1 MSEFHTSSLDRLHAS
16 ASKGLI
22 VFLWLNVV
30 LVLAI
35 ALVRGGEVTL
45 PLLLATALAGVS
57 TASWRLA
64 GNELST
70 RLLVAVAAVG
80 MVSVVVYD
88 MSGNPWQVDMHMY
101 FFAVLAGL
109 VAYCDYRVIL
119 VATIATALHH
129 LSLNFLLPAAI
140 YPGGGDIF
148 RVVIHALILVG
159 EAGVL
164 IWLALTLNRLMIVSA
179 RQLAE
184 VEAARAAEA
193 RANAEGLAAKEAA
206 GREAAA
212 ATAALADKFQAAIG
226 QIVVQ
231 VATAASDM
239 QKMSAAMNQAA
250 ATTTERAES
259 VAAGS
264 SEASANVH
272 TVASAT
278 HELSSS
284 IREISEQVNRSTAV
298 ARKAADEAGKTT
310 GIVEGLAAAGEKIGE
325 VVTLIRNI
333 ASQTNLL
340 ALNATIEA
348 ARAGEHGKGFAVVA
362 SEVKALANQTST
374 ATEDIAGQVESI
386 QAATASAVAAIRLI
400 DGTISEV
407 NQISSMIAAAIE
419 EQGAATSSIAA
430 NINQASQGTEE
441 VSANIQGVTEA
452 AGSVGRAASTMMGAS
467 RELAGLSE
475 TLRDELNKFLGSI
488 RAA

>member
-1 MSEFHTSSLDRLHAS
+1 MTEIRTPGLDRLHAS

-22 VFLWLNVV
+22 VFFWLNVA

-35 ALVRGGEVTL
+35 ALIRGGEVLL
-45 PLLLATALAGVS
+45 PLLLAAGLAGAS
-57 TASWRLA
+57 TASWKVS

-80 MVSVVVYD
+80 MVSVVVFE
-88 MSGNPWQVDMHMY
+88 MAGSPWQVDMHMY

-109 VAYCDYRVIL
+109 VAYCDFRVIL
-119 VATIATALHH
+119 AATIATALHH

-140 YPGGGDIF
+140 YPGGGDLF
-148 RVVIHALILVG
+148 RVVVHAVILVG

-164 IWLALTLNRLMIVSA
+164 IWLAMTLNHLMIISA

-184 VEAARAAEA
+184 VEAARAAET
-193 RANAEGLAAKEAA
+193 RANAERASAKEEVE
-206 GREAAA
+206 RRAAA
-212 ATAALADKFQAAIG
+212 ATAALADGFERAIG
-226 QIVVQ
+226 QIVLQ
-231 VATAASDM
+231 VASAASDM
-239 QKMSAAMNQAA
+239 QGMSAAMNQAA
-250 ATTTERAES
+250 AATTERAES
-259 VAAGS
+259 VAAAS

-284 IREISEQVNRSTAV
+284 ISEISEQVNRSTAV
-298 ARKAADEAGKTT
+298 ARKAADEAGRTT
-310 GIVEGLAAAGEKIGE
+310 MIVEGLSAAGQKIGE

-374 ATEDIAGQVESI
+374 ATEDIAGQVQSI
-386 QAATASAVAAIRLI
+386 QAATAAAVSAIRTI

-407 NQISSMIAAAIE
+407 NQISAMIAAAIE

-441 VSANIQGVTEA
+441 VNANIQGVTEA
-452 AGSVGRAASTMMGAS
+452 SSSVGRAATTMMGAS
-467 RELAGLSE
+467 RDLAGLSE
-475 TLRDELNKFLGSI
+475 RLREELARFLSSI
-488 RAA
+488 RVA